1 MKNYLPIL
9 FTFFIFSCSGSSYD
23 GEWIIDAG
31 KTVESCES
39 ALSES
44 MDESVEDNPFGEM
57 AMGFGSMIC
66 GTIASVIPALEI
78 SGDTITVDGNECPIK
93 NGAFDCG
100 KGAADLTLDGEN
112 LVIELPSSDA
122 TPAMSLIFVRKG

>member
-1 MKNYLPIL
+1 
-9 FTFFIFSCSGSSYD
+9 
-23 GEWIIDAG
+23 
-31 KTVESCES
+31 
-39 ALSES
+39 